1 MYIFVFPLVVILKEI
16 LKTPSALGR
25 FHGDLGF
32 VGTCVK
38 HEMGLTGVNGLGL
51 MTYWFYHSR

>member
-1 MYIFVFPLVVILKEI
+1 MVILKEI

-32 VGTCVK
+32 VGTRVK
-38 HEMGLTGVNGLGL
+38 QEIGLTGVNGLGL
-51 MTYWFYHSR
+51 DDVLILSLSLI